1 MKQFAKPD
9 KGSAGLR
16 PETIEHTER
25 EKMDE
30 SGLYVISE
38 YEPTERNQKRVVD
51 EALETNKFSGSF
63 GPKVTASYDESKSGQ
78 RAW

>member
-1 MKQFAKPD
+1 
-9 KGSAGLR
+9 
-16 PETIEHTER
+16 
-25 EKMDE
+25 MDE
-30 SGLYVISE
+30 SGLYVCTE
-38 YEPTERNQKRVVD
+38 YEYTERNPKRVVD